1 MSTDDSTD
9 AIHGSVSAQSSPDL
23 MKSTAATTP
32 ESATRRRPWDVI
44 QNGGIAPRAKVGP
57 TREQYAEVPSIDEAI
72 TKFEK
77 QFYSGQPKSLS
88 GIALRSFLVGIVLT
102 ISTFS
107 ALYLFFVTDSLFW
120 RVPFFVASLAIFH
133 FLEFWTTAR
142 YNTPEASISS
152 FLFSGNGSA
161 YNIAHSAAVTE
172 CLITNYFFPDGFYNA
187 YGWRFPPTMASYLS
201 PRTQNFILVIGLILI
216 IVGQTIRSVAMVQ
229 AGRSFNH
236 IVQFTRSR
244 SHTLVTNGLYSWL
257 RHPSYFGFFWWGL
270 GTQMVLGNFY
280 CFWGYA
286 IVLWMFFNRRIKGEE
301 ALLVKFFGNEYVQYR
316 EESWVGIPF
325 I

>member
-1 MSTDDSTD
+1 MSTDDTAN
-9 AIHGSVSAQSSPDL
+9 AIGSASSQTSAEQS
-23 MKSTAATTP
+23 KSTAST
-32 ESATRRRPWDVI
+32 SSVTRRRPWDI
-44 QNGGIAPRAKVGP
+44 LQNGGVAPRARVGP
-57 TREQYAEVPSIDEAI
+57 DRERYAEVPSIDEAI
-72 TKFEK
+72 NQFEK

-102 ISTFS
+102 FSTFS
-107 ALYLFFVTDSLFW
+107 TLYLFFVTDTIFW
-120 RVPFFVASLAIFH
+120 RIPFFISSLAIFH

-161 YNIAHSAAVTE
+161 YNIAHSAAITE
-172 CLITNYFFPDGFYNA
+172 FLITNTFFSDGSPYTIH
-187 YGWRFPPTMASYLS
+187 GLQLPPSIS
-201 PRTQNFILVIGLILI
+201 WFGPRAQNFILVLGLILI
-216 IVGQTIRSVAMVQ
+216 IMGQTIRSVAMVQ

-244 SHTLVTNGLYSWL
+244 SHTLVTTGLYASL

-280 CFWGYA
+280 CFWGYTL
-286 IVLWMFFNRRIKGEE
+286 VLWMFFNRRIKGEE
-301 ALLVKFFGNEYVQYR
+301 ALLIKFFGDEYVQYR
-316 EESWVGIPF
+316 KISRVGIPF

>member
-1 MSTDDSTD
+1 MSTDDTAN
-9 AIHGSVSAQSSPDL
+9 AIRGSASAHSSPEQL
-23 MKSTAATTP
+23 KSTASTP
-32 ESATRRRPWDVI
+32 GATRRRPWDVI
-44 QNGGIAPRAKVGP
+44 QNGGVAPRARVGP
-57 TREQYAEVPSIDEAI
+57 NREQFAEIPSIDEAI
-72 TKFEK
+72 TQFEK
-77 QFYSGQPKSLS
+77 QFFPGQPKSLS
-88 GIALRSFLVGIVLT
+88 GIALRSFLVGIVLA
-102 ISTFS
+102 ISLFATF
-107 ALYLFFVTDSLFW
+107 YLFFVANSIFW
-120 RVPFFVASLAIFH
+120 RIPFFISSLAIFH

-172 CLITNYFFPDGFYNA
+172 FLITNTFFPHGSSYRIL
-187 YGWRFPPTMASYLS
+187 GLQFPPSISLFS
-201 PRTQNFILVIGLILI
+201 SRSQNLILVLGLILI
-216 IVGQTIRSVAMVQ
+216 ILGQTIRSVAMVQ

-244 SHTLVTNGLYSWL
+244 SHTLVTTGLYAWL

-280 CFWGYA
+280 CFGGYTL
-286 IVLWMFFNRRIKGEE
+286 VLWMFFNRRIKGEE
-301 ALLVKFFGNEYVQYR
+301 ALLIKFFGDEYVQYR
-316 EESWVGIPF
+316 QVSWVGIPF

>member
-1 MSTDDSTD
+1 MSTDSTAN
-9 AIHGSVSAQSSPDL
+9 AIGSASAQSSAEQS
-23 MKSTAATTP
+23 KSTASTS
-32 ESATRRRPWDVI
+32 SATHRRPWDII
-44 QNGGIAPRAKVGP
+44 QNGGVAPRARVGP
-57 TREQYAEVPSIDEAI
+57 DREQYAEIPSISEAI
-72 TKFEK
+72 NQFEK
-77 QFYSGQPKSLS
+77 QFHSGQPKSLS

-102 ISTFS
+102 FSTFS
-107 ALYLFFVTDSLFW
+107 TLYLFFVADTIFW
-120 RVPFFVASLAIFH
+120 RIPFFISCLSIFH

-161 YNIAHSAAVTE
+161 YNIAHTAAITE
-172 CLITNYFFPDGFYNA
+172 FLITNTFFPNGSPYVI
-187 YGWRFPPTMASYLS
+187 YGLQLPPSISWFS
-201 PRTQNFILVIGLILI
+201 PRAQNFILVLGLILI
-216 IVGQTIRSVAMVQ
+216 LMGQTIRSVAMVQ

-244 SHTLVTNGLYSWL
+244 SHTLVTTGLYAWL

-280 CFWGYA
+280 CFCGYTL
-286 IVLWMFFNRRIKGEE
+286 VLWMFFNRRIKGEE
-301 ALLVKFFGNEYVQYR
+301 ALLIKFFGDEYVQYR
-316 EESWVGIPF
+316 KISRVGIPF